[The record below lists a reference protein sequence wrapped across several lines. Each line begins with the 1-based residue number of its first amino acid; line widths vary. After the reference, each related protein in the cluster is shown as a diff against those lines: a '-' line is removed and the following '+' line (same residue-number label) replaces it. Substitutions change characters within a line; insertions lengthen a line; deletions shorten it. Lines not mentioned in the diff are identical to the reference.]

1 MYKLAPALAAGATVV
16 LKPSEV
22 TPLSVLYLATLFKRA
37 GFPPGVVNIVNGLG
51 SSTGAAIASHPRID
65 KISFTGSTATGSHV
79 MKLASVNLKN
89 ITLETGGKSPALVFD
104 DADLAVAAEWGR
116 FGIMVNAGQA
126 CSATSRILV
135 QENVY
140 DRFVELFKEATLKVT
155 KVGGPWKDD
164 ISQGPQVSQAQFDRI
179 LSYIESGK
187 REGATVS
194 LGGKAF
200 RPPHGKGF
208 FIEPTVFT
216 KVTDD
221 MAIYREEI
229 FGPVVVICSFKTE
242 AEAISRANDT
252 TYGLGAAI
260 FTENGA
266 RGHRVARKIQ
276 AGSEYP
282 FCTVPCH
289 DDE

>member
-1 MYKLAPALAAGATVV
+1 
-16 LKPSEV
+16 
-22 TPLSVLYLATLFKRA
+22 
-37 GFPPGVVNIVNGLG
+37 
-51 SSTGAAIASHPRID
+51 
-65 KISFTGSTATGSHV
+65 
-79 MKLASVNLKN
+79 
-89 ITLETGGKSPALVFD
+89 
-104 DADLAVAAEWGR
+104 
-116 FGIMVNAGQA
+116 
-126 CSATSRILV
+126 
-135 QENVY
+135 
-140 DRFVELFKEATLKVT
+140 
-155 KVGGPWKDD
+155 
-164 ISQGPQVSQAQFDRI
+164 VSQAQFDLI

-194 LGGKAF
+194 LGGKAIKSQQ
-200 RPPHGKGF
+200 GKGF

-216 KVTDD
+216 QVTDN

-252 TYGLGAAI
+252 TYGLGAAV

>member
-1 MYKLAPALAAGATVV
+1 
-16 LKPSEV
+16 
-22 TPLSVLYLATLFKRA
+22 
-37 GFPPGVVNIVNGLG
+37 
-51 SSTGAAIASHPRID
+51 
-65 KISFTGSTATGSHV
+65 
-79 MKLASVNLKN
+79 
-89 ITLETGGKSPALVFD
+89 
-104 DADLAVAAEWGR
+104 
-116 FGIMVNAGQA
+116 
-126 CSATSRILV
+126 
-135 QENVY
+135 ENVY

-155 KVGGPWKDD
+155 KVGDPWKDD
-164 ISQGPQVSQAQFDRI
+164 ISQGPQVSQAQFDLI

-194 LGGKAF
+194 LGGKAIKSQQ
-200 RPPHGKGF
+200 GKGF

-216 KVTDD
+216 QVTDN

-252 TYGLGAAI
+252 TYGLGAAV

-276 AGSEYP
+276 AGSVWINSSNNADYRVP
-282 FCTVPCH
+282 FGGLKQSGIGSDCGEAALLGYTVLKSIYAPLQ
-289 DDE
+289 